1 MTFQPKSKQYS
12 RLEISARF
20 ISHYRT
26 EAPYYVDDTIE
37 LTLRMYGRKD
47 FLQGFMRAELAN
59 QQLTWVVPSLVR
71 GDQAT
76 PNTNDAPRRE
86 PLTREAFLRWCRDI
100 PNFDLSKPEVRE
112 EAEQLLGLIESW
124 AGENLYGW
132 KRFVSSAKERLHH
145 YDFGEDLGTRSYV
158 RGNFPRKFLI
168 AFLLMVLGF
177 VSAVVASI
185 WSAILCRKRLS
196 DRPPTP

>member
-1 MTFQPKSKQYS
+1 
-12 RLEISARF
+12 
-20 ISHYRT
+20 
-26 EAPYYVDDTIE
+26 
-37 LTLRMYGRKD
+37 MYGRKD